1 MLTEKEIM
9 MIVEGIGGTLW
20 MVLASVFFGYLIGLP
35 MGIALTVTGRD
46 GIRPNAAVYK
56 VLDVISNIFRSIP
69 FLILLILVQPFTRF
83 LLGKSYGATAT
94 IVPLTIAAG
103 PYIARMVESSL
114 KEVDRGGA
122 EHGREHLDDYF
133 QGAADRGAHFAD
145 RQRYH
150 RHKYDP
156 GILRDGGRLRRRRT
170 WRHCRPLRLQPL
182 ETEHP
187 SYHSCAPGRAG
198 AGIPDGR
205 NVHFESSRPQTGG
218 MSSKGQRVCEG
229 RHSIGLGRNINLRTL
244 RK

>member
-46 GIRPNAAVYK
+46 GIRPNVAVYK

-114 KEVDRGGA
+114 KEVDHGVIEAAQSMGASTWTIIFKVLLTEARTSLIVNATIATNTILGYSAMAGACGGGGLGDIA
-122 EHGREHLDDYF
+122 VRYGYNRWRPNILLITVVLLVVLAQVF
-133 QGAADRGAHFAD
+133 QMVGMSISRAVD
-145 RQRYH
+145 
-150 RHKYDP
+150 
-156 GILRDGGRLRRRRT
+156 RRRV
-170 WRHCRPLRLQPL
+170 
-182 ETEHP
+182 E
-187 SYHSCAPGRAG
+187 
-198 AGIPDGR
+198 
-205 NVHFESSRPQTGG
+205 
-218 MSSKGQRVCEG
+218 
-229 RHSIGLGRNINLRTL
+229 
-244 RK
+244 

>member
-56 VLDVISNIFRSIP
+56 VRDVISNIFRSIP

-114 KEVDRGGA
+114 KEVDHGVIEAAQSMGASTWTIIFKVLLTEARTSLIVNATIATNTILGYSAMAGACGGGGLGDIA
-122 EHGREHLDDYF
+122 VRYGYNRWRPNILLITVVLLVVLAQVF
-133 QGAADRGAHFAD
+133 QMVGMSISRAVD
-145 RQRYH
+145 
-150 RHKYDP
+150 
-156 GILRDGGRLRRRRT
+156 RRRV
-170 WRHCRPLRLQPL
+170 
-182 ETEHP
+182 E
-187 SYHSCAPGRAG
+187 
-198 AGIPDGR
+198 
-205 NVHFESSRPQTGG
+205 
-218 MSSKGQRVCEG
+218 
-229 RHSIGLGRNINLRTL
+229 
-244 RK
+244 